1 MKTIEWFDGKVR
13 YIDQTKLPL
22 EEIFIETN
30 DYRVMAA
37 DIKQLVIRGA
47 PCIGVAAGFAV
58 ALGALEIQERE
69 RPRFLARLEEVA
81 GEIKSTRPTAVNL
94 FWGVERVMEVARVGV
109 GVDQIKRSALA
120 EAKRMAAEDEDICRR
135 IGAHGSELIQ
145 DGFNILTHCNAG
157 ALACVDYGT
166 ALGVIRAA
174 HEQGKKIHVFVD
186 ETRPLLQGAR
196 LTAFELTKAG
206 IPMTLITDN
215 MAGHIM
221 RTRKVNCVVVG
232 ADRIAANGDTTNKI
246 GTYSVSILAKEH
258 GIPFYVAAPTSTID
272 LKIAKGDD
280 IVIEERK
287 EDEVT
292 TIQGK
297 RVAPFGVKVAN
308 PAFDFA
314 PSKYVSAIIT
324 EHGVVRPP
332 FEQGLRSVVSTA
344 NQAIRQ
350 ARQSG

>member
-1 MKTIEWFDGKVR
+1 MKTIEWVDGKVR

-22 EEIFIETN
+22 EEVFIETA

-37 DIKQLVIRGA
+37 DIKELVIRGA
-47 PCIGVAAGFAV
+47 PAIGVAAGFAV
-58 ALGALEIQERE
+58 AIGALEIQE
-69 RPRFLARLEEVA
+69 PAVSPFMARLEEVA
-81 GEIKSTRPTAVNL
+81 SEIRSTRPTAVNL
-94 FWGVERVMEVARVGV
+94 FWGVERAMEVARVGV
-109 GVDQIKRSALA
+109 SVDQIRRSVLA
-120 EAKRMAAEDEDICRR
+120 EARRMAAEDEDICHR
-135 IGAHGSELIQ
+135 IGANGSELIQ

-174 HEQGKKIHVFVD
+174 HDQGKKIHVFVD

-196 LTAFELTKAG
+196 LTAFELTKSG

-232 ADRIAANGDTTNKI
+232 ADRIAANGDTANKI

-272 LKIAKGDD
+272 LTIAQGDD
-280 IVIEERK
+280 IVIEERR

-297 RVAPFGVKVAN
+297 RIAPYGVKVAN

-314 PSKYVSAIIT
+314 PSKYIAAIIT
-324 EHGVVRPP
+324 EHGIVRSP
-332 FEQGLRSVVSTA
+332 FEQGLREVVSA
-344 NQAIRQ
+344 AKKAIVQ
-350 ARQSG
+350 ARQSV